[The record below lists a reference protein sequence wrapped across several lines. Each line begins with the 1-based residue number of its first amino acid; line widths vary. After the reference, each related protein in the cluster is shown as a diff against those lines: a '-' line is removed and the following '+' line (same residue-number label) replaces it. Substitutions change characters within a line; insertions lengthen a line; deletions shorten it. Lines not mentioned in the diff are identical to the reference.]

1 MHAGNALNLA
11 LSGGIVRP
19 CVILF
24 IALELLI
31 FHIGAREEN
40 NSVPHPP
47 AVQLSSHTEMSDVF
61 DSLKPRMK
69 KQLRRLIAL

>member
-31 FHIGAREEN
+31 FHVGAREEN
-40 NSVPHPP
+40 NSVPHTP
-47 AVQLSSHTEMSDVF
+47 AVQLSPHTEMSDIF
-61 DSLKPRMK
+61 DGFKPRMK